1 MFIERKKKTQ
11 NSLEI
16 TAPTNTLTTIVVQY
30 IALTNP
36 PNYINEITFEL
47 GQSLAT
53 KLTIALDYNLK
64 INIETYF
71 KNLTIELHILYSL
84 NIHIKFYVNRILFII
99 LSISLYFMHN
109 FKL

>member
-16 TAPTNTLTTIVVQY
+16 IAPTNALTTIVVQY
-30 IALTNP
+30 IALINL

-47 GQSLAT
+47 GQSLVT
-53 KLTIALDYNLK
+53 KLVVALGYNLK

-71 KNLTIELHILYSL
+71 KNLTIELHVL
-84 NIHIKFYVNRILFII
+84 NAFNTH
-99 LSISLYFMHN
+99 
-109 FKL
+109 FKICFN

>member
-1 MFIERKKKTQ
+1 M
-11 NSLEI
+11 
-16 TAPTNTLTTIVVQY
+16 QY

-53 KLTIALDYNLK
+53 KLTVALGYNLK

-71 KNLTIELHILYSL
+71 KKLTIELHVLYAL
-84 NIHIKFYVNRILFII
+84 NTHVNFVSIGYISHMIYKFIF
-99 LSISLYFMHN
+99 HA
-109 FKL
+109 